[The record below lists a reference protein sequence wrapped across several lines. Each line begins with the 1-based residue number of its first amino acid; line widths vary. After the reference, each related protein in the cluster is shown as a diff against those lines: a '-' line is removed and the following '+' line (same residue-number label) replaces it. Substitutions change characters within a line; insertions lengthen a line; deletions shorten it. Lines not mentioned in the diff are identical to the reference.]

1 MATHQDFVE
10 YVRSQSGLGDAISC
24 RRMFGEY
31 AIYVEGK
38 AVALACDDQL
48 FLKPTAHGRSL
59 LRTPVERPPF
69 PGAKDYFRID
79 EALDDREMLRRLLLA
94 TAGALPEPRPKKPR
108 AAAARG
114 ATPVHGR

>member
-10 YVRSQSGLGDAISC
+10 YVRTQSGLGDAISC

-38 AVALACDDQL
+38 VVALACDDQL

-59 LRTPVERPPF
+59 LRAPVERPPF

-79 EALDDREMLRRLLLA
+79 EAIDDRELLRRLLLA
-94 TAGALPEPRPKKPR
+94 TAEALPEPRPKKPR
-108 AAAARG
+108 AVPVRG
-114 ATPVHGR
+114 ATPAHGR

>member
-10 YVRSQSGLGDAISC
+10 YVRVQSGLGEAISC

-38 AVALACDDQL
+38 VVALACGDQL

-59 LRTPVERPPF
+59 LRAPDEQPPY
-69 PGAKDYFRID
+69 PGAKRYFRID
-79 EALDDREMLRRLLLA
+79 EAIDDRELLRRLLQA
-94 TAGALPEPRPKKPR
+94 TAVALPEPRPKKPR
-108 AAAARG
+108 AGAGRG
-114 ATPVHGR
+114 TAPAHGR

>member
-24 RRMFGEY
+24 RKMFGEY

-38 AVALACDDQL
+38 VVALACDDQL

-59 LRTPVERPPF
+59 LRAPQEHPPF

-79 EALDDREMLRRLLLA
+79 EAIDDRELLRRLLLA
-94 TAGALPEPRPKKPR
+94 TAEALPQPRPKKPK
-108 AAAARG
+108 AASRSGPSAA
-114 ATPVHGR
+114 GR